1 MVLAYHMILSA
12 YGFWLPNDPRGSWST
27 EVWAKDLKPFGD
39 PIDPGTRRSVANR
52 THDRASRL
60 EAKKHLVLPPV
71 RFNGVQANAIVNGI
85 ASITARLRVVV
96 FALAIMP
103 DHLHMVIERHA
114 MMIEEFAGFV
124 KRAGSRHLNKAG
136 VHPFREYAEPGESAH
151 SPWCVGGWFVYLNSI
166 VDIRGRISYVENN
179 PAKAGMKRQSWHLV
193 QPYEQEKTPRGR
205 GG

>member
-85 ASITARLRVVV
+85 ASTRKSSPPRNSNSC
-96 FALAIMP
+96 P
-103 DHLHMVIERHA
+103 C
-114 MMIEEFAGFV
+114 V
-124 KRAGSRHLNKAG
+124 KTRSGNTPSGSP
-136 VHPFREYAEPGESAH
+136 VPGTE
-151 SPWCVGGWFVYLNSI
+151 
-166 VDIRGRISYVENN
+166 
-179 PAKAGMKRQSWHLV
+179 
-193 QPYEQEKTPRGR
+193 
-205 GG
+205 